1 MVGVARA
8 NDRAQQLVPLVRF
21 RMERLGPPSRRK
33 KVLALP
39 VRPAQPA
46 QPSQHCLPTAHRFV
60 FFRDGSF
67 EKHCWPLP
75 EQNYKRYAYKPS
87 SARWNPLRRWSEWG
101 EPGAMAR
108 LGVVSEGLGD
118 SDGE

>member
-1 MVGVARA
+1 MVGVDPA
-8 NDRAQQLVPLVRF
+8 NDRAQQLLVPLVRF
-21 RMERLGPPSRRK
+21 RMESSWAPT
-33 KVLALP
+33 KVPALP

-67 EKHCWPLP
+67 EKHCWPYP
-75 EQNYKRYAYKPS
+75 EQNHKRYAYKPS

-108 LGVVSEGLGD
+108 LGVESEGEGD